1 MSSKPKN
8 ISKFLTGLPI
18 RFWGHP
24 TTRSVPHT
32 QLQNFFRSAFFCH
45 KRVVFSLG
53 VDLKPN
59 LNGFI
64 INFSCSK
71 WMVPIWHH
79 FANSF
84 NLIFIILRWNYT
96 FWWKDHVKK
105 AIIKAKSK
113 AAKLYNLQP
122 FKKIYDFSKSMVL
135 ISFKVDFEHLFGLSK
150 QLFIDRKL
158 ILMGTDV
165 NR

>member
-1 MSSKPKN
+1 MYFILWRPM
-8 ISKFLTGLPI
+8 
-18 RFWGHP
+18 H
-24 TTRSVPHT
+24 
-32 QLQNFFRSAFFCH
+32 
-45 KRVVFSLG
+45 FSL
-53 VDLKPN
+53 VYQNNVFYTKLKH
-59 LNGFI
+59 GFSTI
-64 INFSCSK
+64 FSFPMYFLLSCSK
-71 WMVPIWHH
+71 CMVPIWHH

-84 NLIFIILRWNYT
+84 YLIFIIFRWNYT

-105 AIIKAKSK
+105 ATIKAKSK
-113 AAKLYNLQP
+113 AWMLYNLQP
-122 FKKIYDFSKSMVL
+122 FKKISDFSKSMVL